1 MPSSTLLSP
10 DSFILNVTRG
20 NVGNA
25 PYRTTR
31 ANGMLDP
38 ELSRYI
44 LGLVPG
50 GGGGGEGGAAI
61 TVAPPLHRLYQYAV
75 HGQCGGTLDATS
87 WTLRRWSAC
96 AVVGVGRYF
105 RHSILSIAALVVAFI
120 VLGRLVPPRCVKRM
134 TSPLCL
140 FPLYMCSIYFQC
152 LFGSVCMQ
160 CLFSYTQ
167 CHYLSLL
174 KVGM

>member
-1 MPSSTLLSP
+1 
-10 DSFILNVTRG
+10 
-20 NVGNA
+20 
-25 PYRTTR
+25 
-31 ANGMLDP
+31 MLDP

-140 FPLYMCSIYFQC
+140 FPVSVCSVYLAVSVC
-152 LFGSVCMQ
+152 SVCMQ
-160 CLFSYTQ
+160 CLLKYFRTPNVTTCHFSRWECNGPDRTM
-167 CHYLSLL
+167 LL
-174 KVGM
+174 LIHVTTLLRPSSFMVTGA

>member
-1 MPSSTLLSP
+1 
-10 DSFILNVTRG
+10 
-20 NVGNA
+20 
-25 PYRTTR
+25 
-31 ANGMLDP
+31 MLDP

-50 GGGGGEGGAAI
+50 EGGGGEGGAAI

-140 FPLYMCSIYFQC
+140 FPV
-152 LFGSVCMQ
+152 SVCSVYLAVSV
-160 CLFSYTQ
+160 CSVYFRTINVTTCHFSRWECNGPDRTILY
-167 CHYLSLL
+167 
-174 KVGM
+174 